1 MKWSYFHVKKATL
14 LLCMW
19 CVIFALNKLVQSRY
33 LILKNIFSSKQMKC
47 EKSHIAAMYVVC
59 NFSGQLRFEICV
71 RATRD
76 SVMIHYCTGKFSL
89 GFLSSKQM

>member
-1 MKWSYFHVKKATL
+1 
-14 LLCMW
+14 
-19 CVIFALNKLVQSRY
+19 
-33 LILKNIFSSKQMKC
+33 
-47 EKSHIAAMYVVC
+47 MYVVC

-89 GFLSSKQM
+89 GFLSSKQMWTREEKHIGKE